1 MSEINYDQIS
11 KQELSQDFLE
21 QLVYYK
27 IIKIKLI

>member
-1 MSEINYDQIS
+1 MSDINYDQIS
-11 KQELSQDFLE
+11 KQELRQDFLE

>member
-11 KQELSQDFLE
+11 KQELRQDFLE

-27 IIKIKLI
+27 IIKIMLI

>member
-11 KQELSQDFLE
+11 KQELRQDFLE